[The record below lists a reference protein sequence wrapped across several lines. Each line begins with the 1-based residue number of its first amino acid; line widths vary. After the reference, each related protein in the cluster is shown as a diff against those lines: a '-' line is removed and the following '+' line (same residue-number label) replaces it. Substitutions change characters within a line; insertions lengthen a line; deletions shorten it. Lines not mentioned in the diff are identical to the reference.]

1 MALRLEWLG
10 IAEGSA
16 NDARGA
22 LALLG
27 VNQDVIAAPSLP
39 HVQREVLIVHVA
51 DDDGDILTEGT
62 NLYVELKVD
71 SPSGRTLSSSRSSVT
86 LGKKQYPTIPATHIQ
101 VLAEVM
107 MRFEEYGSYT
117 VTCNV
122 EAPEDQR
129 IQGRKKIYV
138 VDPSTAQT
146 DSQNIPLQGRSMAE
160 SSS

>member
-27 VNQDVIAAPSLP
+27 VNQDVIPAPSLP
-39 HVQREVLIVHVA
+39 HVQRAVIIVHAA
-51 DDDGDILTEGT
+51 DDDGDIFTEGT

-86 LGKKQYPTIPATHIQ
+86 LGKKQYATIPATHIQ

-107 MRFEEYGSYT
+107 MRYEEYGTYI

-122 EAPEDQR
+122 EAPGEQR
-129 IQGRKKIYV
+129 IQGQKKIYV
-138 VDPSTAQT
+138 VDPKTAQVDT
-146 DSQNIPLQGRSMAE
+146 QNIPLQGRSMVE